1 MDGQE
6 ERAGQEYNVQH
17 MDRRTFLAATIA
29 AAIPA
34 PAAPRRID
42 SSRVSAITDEI
53 ARTPEDAI
61 RFAHE
66 FGMKWLS
73 LRDTPAP
80 PGPGRI
86 PYYSMEPAK
95 LQQVMSEFKDAGIQ
109 ISFLDTPFLKFDLP
123 GTSPKRSRPEEPAA
137 KEARLAKNQA
147 LFDNRIEDL
156 RLGIRASHAFN
167 CPMLRIFTFTRVPE
181 PDSVFPRI
189 AEVIGELAA
198 IAQKDGIRLLIEN
211 EASQNAGTSAE
222 TAKLL
227 KLLPRN
233 VGINWDSLNGVPLG
247 EKPFPDGYES
257 VQKDRIWN
265 VHVKGKSLLDYPE
278 HLDWPAILSALE
290 HDGFTGRLELETHIF
305 GDQQV
310 PSSHASMQ
318 EIMRLLKA

>member
-1 MDGQE
+1 M
-6 ERAGQEYNVQH
+6 N
-17 MDRRTFLAATIA
+17 RRTFLAATLA
-29 AAIPA
+29 AAVPA

-53 ARTPEDAI
+53 SRSPADAI
-61 RFAHE
+61 QFAHD
-66 FGMKWLS
+66 FGMQWLS

-80 PGPGRI
+80 PGPGRV

-95 LQQVMSEFKDAGIQ
+95 LQQVMGEFKDAGIK

-137 KEARLAKNQA
+137 KEARIAKNKA
-147 LFDNRIEDL
+147 LFDNRLEDL
-156 RLGIRASHAFN
+156 RLGIRASHAFD
-167 CPMLRIFTFTRVPE
+167 CPMLRIFTFTRVEEPE
-181 PDSVFPRI
+181 SIFPRI
-189 AEVIGELAA
+189 AEVISELAEV
-198 IAQKDGIRLLIEN
+198 AQKDGIRLLIEN

-222 TAKLL
+222 TAKLI

-233 VGINWDSLNGVPLG
+233 VGVNWDSLNGLPLG

-278 HLDWPAILSALE
+278 HQDWPAILNALE

-305 GDQQV
+305 GDGQV
-310 PSSHASMQ
+310 AASHASMK
-318 EIMRLLKA
+318 EIMRLLNNRNPSGSQ

>member
-1 MDGQE
+1 M
-6 ERAGQEYNVQH
+6 N
-17 MDRRTFLAATIA
+17 RRTFLAATIA
-29 AAIPA
+29 AAVPA
-34 PAAPRRID
+34 SAAGPRID
-42 SSRVSAITDEI
+42 RARVSAITDEVS
-53 ARTPEDAI
+53 RSPEDAI

-66 FGMKWLS
+66 FGLQWLS
-73 LRDTPAP
+73 LRDTPSA

-86 PYYSMEPAK
+86 PYYSMEPAQLK
-95 LQQVMSEFKDAGIQ
+95 QVMSGFKDAGIK

-123 GTSPKRSRPEEPAA
+123 GTEPKRTRPEEPAQ
-137 KEARLAKNQA
+137 KEARIAKNQA
-147 LFDNRIEDL
+147 LFDKRIADL
-156 RLGIRASHAFN
+156 RLGIRASQAFD
-167 CPMLRIFTFTRVPE
+167 CPMLRIFTFTRIPE
-181 PDSVFPRI
+181 PESVFPRI
-189 AEVIGELAA
+189 ADLIGEYAA
-198 IAQKDGIRLLIEN
+198 IAEKEGIRLLIEN

-278 HLDWPAILSALE
+278 HQDWPAIFAALE

-310 PSSHASMQ
+310 AASHASMK
-318 EIMRLLKA
+318 EIVRLLDAKNS

>member
-1 MDGQE
+1 M
-6 ERAGQEYNVQH
+6 N
-17 MDRRTFLAATIA
+17 RRSFLAATLA

-34 PAAPRRID
+34 PAAPKRID

-53 ARTPEDAI
+53 SRSPADAI
-61 RFAHE
+61 QFAHD
-66 FGMKWLS
+66 FGMQWLS

-95 LQQVMSEFKDAGIQ
+95 LQQVVGEFKDAGIK

-137 KEARLAKNQA
+137 KEARLARNQK
-147 LFDNRIEDL
+147 LFDNRMEDL

-167 CPMLRIFTFTRVPE
+167 CPMLRIFTFTRVEDPE
-181 PDSVFPRI
+181 SVFPRV
-189 AEVIGELAA
+189 AEIISELAA
-198 IAQKDGIRLLIEN
+198 VAEKEGIRLLIEN
-211 EASQNAGTSAE
+211 EATQNAGTSVE

-233 VGINWDSLNGVPLG
+233 VGVNWDSLNGVPLG
-247 EKPFPDGYES
+247 EKPFPDGFES
-257 VQKDRIWN
+257 IPKDRMWN

-278 HLDWPAILSALE
+278 HLDWPVILTALE
-290 HDGFTGRLELETHIF
+290 HEGFTGRLELETHIF
-305 GDQQV
+305 GDGQV
-310 PSSHASMQ
+310 AASHASMK
-318 EIMRLLKA
+318 EIMRLLNAKGS

>member
-1 MDGQE
+1 M
-6 ERAGQEYNVQH
+6 N
-17 MDRRTFLAATIA
+17 RRTFLAATLA
-29 AAIPA
+29 AATPA
-34 PAAPRRID
+34 PAAPKRID

-53 ARTPEDAI
+53 ARSPADAI
-61 RFAHE
+61 QFAHD
-66 FGMKWLS
+66 FGMQWLS

-95 LQQVMSEFKDAGIQ
+95 LQQVVGEFKDAGIK

-137 KEARLAKNQA
+137 KEARLARNQK
-147 LFDNRIEDL
+147 LFDNRMEDL
-156 RLGIRASHAFN
+156 RLGIRASQAFN
-167 CPMLRIFTFTRVPE
+167 CPMLRIFTFTRVEEPE
-181 PDSVFPRI
+181 SVFPRV
-189 AEVIGELAA
+189 AEVIGEVAA
-198 IAQKDGIRLLIEN
+198 VAEKEGVRLLIEN

-233 VGINWDSLNGVPLG
+233 VGVNWDSLNGLPLG

-257 VQKDRIWN
+257 IPKDRMWN

-278 HLDWPAILSALE
+278 HQDWPAILTALE

-305 GDQQV
+305 GDGQV
-310 PSSHASMQ
+310 AASHASMK
-318 EIMRLLKA
+318 EIMRLLNAKGS